1 MTQQQEKLES
11 LVRSMEVLLREVE
24 QLRGHCGHY
33 NLELSRHIMELRL
46 ENRILTDKYSALDR
60 ELQEALETIE
70 DLQDTKYALDA
81 KERQAEKLNRQLW

>member
-11 LVRSMEVLLREVE
+11 LMRSMEVLLRDVE

-46 ENRILTDKYSALDR
+46 ENRILTDKYNALDK
-60 ELQEALETIE
+60 ELQEAMETIE
-70 DLQDTKYALDA
+70 DLQDTKYTLDA
-81 KERQAEKLNRQLW
+81 KERQAEKLNRQL